1 MADSTPVPPRVCP
14 GDGSLAI
21 YRMGCKADWTL
32 HLAAISAKARQS
44 EQIPACSSER
54 RPNGYARWFQYCCP
68 STSTPSI
75 QVTNRFTVFFSLAAN
90 DHGSECILSSVTG
103 RVIPLLTGSEYVST
117 VSSVSSLLILST
129 FSS

>member
-1 MADSTPVPPRVCP
+1 MWCE
-14 GDGSLAI
+14 
-21 YRMGCKADWTL
+21 ADWKPRL
-32 HLAAISAKARQS
+32 AQSPQMPGNQSKYHLVALNSRI
-44 EQIPACSSER
+44 
-54 RPNGYARWFQYCCP
+54 NGYARWFQYCCP